1 MARICQQALTE
12 MEAVAFGTSM
22 ATPIAA
28 GSATLVRQYFT
39 DGWYPT
45 GQPNASAAFGPSASL
60 VKAVLIGGHS
70 SCNFMLGHLHQ
81 AAAV

>member
-1 MARICQQALTE
+1 MHCWHLCRGSNSNDCALS
-12 MEAVAFGTSM
+12 VDRGTSM

-45 GQPNASAAFGPSASL
+45 GQPNASAAFAPSASL
-60 VKAVLIGGHS
+60 IKAVLIGEDS
-70 SCNFMLGHLHQ
+70 RL
-81 AAAV
+81 A